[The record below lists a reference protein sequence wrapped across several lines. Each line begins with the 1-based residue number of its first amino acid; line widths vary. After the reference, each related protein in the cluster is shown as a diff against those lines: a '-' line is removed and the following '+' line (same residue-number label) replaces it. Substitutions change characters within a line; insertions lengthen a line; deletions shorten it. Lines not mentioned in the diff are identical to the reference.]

1 MKINELVEQVVQ
13 KIGVSGVVNDY
24 VSHAQNQVSKAN
36 MSSSEYEARMLGSI
50 IESAILDG
58 VLVSD
63 QRDYM
68 PFNVMADR
76 IISKYKD
83 LDYIQS
89 VEPKVNVHV
98 DAQSNIEN
106 IELMLIAKTSIGR
119 DEVLL
124 ESVQIKPSSLN
135 NVALY
140 ECAFEFE
147 ELGKRLLE
155 PNTALQ
161 MIKAIRTRKEIHE
174 NQLAQKE
181 VFKHLVDLDSSCET
195 MIKVFNEIE
204 YDLVGGHTIRP
215 QPIRQKANDVLDNVY
230 LLIES
235 NNHVNAPTDH
245 NEMEFNA
252 PHQCHVSFSSN
263 GNDIK
268 YQMQLS
274 GNIKLNALET
284 AEQVQQLFDDNQD
297 FNFAQHMFSDFMLN
311 GNIQLKIDE
320 MRIYD
325 NDKLVELPTH
335 QLKEIEAFAMGQS
348 LDESITPNK
357 YHNLALQYFFEQ
369 TVLKTFNNICYNT
382 NKLEIPNQIGFNF
395 SVQQAYAAQFPEQVQ
410 HILQAEEPHHT
421 LSMK

>member
-1 MKINELVEQVVQ
+1 MKVNELVEKVVQ
-13 KIGVSGVVNDY
+13 KIGVYGVVNDY
-24 VSHAQNQVSKAN
+24 VSHAQKTLSKAN
-36 MSSSEYEARMLGSI
+36 MKSSEYEARILGSI
-50 IESAILDG
+50 IESVILDG

-63 QRDYM
+63 QRDHM
-68 PFNVMADR
+68 PFNVMADQ
-76 IISKYKD
+76 IIYKYKD
-83 LDYIQS
+83 LDYIES

-98 DAQSNIEN
+98 DYQSNIEN

-124 ESVQIKPSSLN
+124 ESVQFKPSSLN
-135 NVALY
+135 DTALY

-161 MIKAIRTRKEIHE
+161 MIKAIRTRKDIHE

-181 VFKHLVDLDSSCET
+181 VFNHLADLDSSWET

-204 YDLVGGHTIRP
+204 YDLVGGHAIRP

-274 GNIKLNALET
+274 GNIKLNALEN

-297 FNFAQHMFSDFMLN
+297 FNFAQHMFSDFVLN
-311 GNIQLKIDE
+311 GNVQLKIDE
-320 MRIYD
+320 MHIYD
-325 NDKLVELPTH
+325 NDKLVEVPAH

-348 LDESITPNK
+348 LDESIKPNAR
-357 YHNLALQYFFEQ
+357 HNLAKQYFEQ

-382 NKLEIPNQIGFNF
+382 NKLGIPNQIGFNF
-395 SVQQAYAAQFPEQVQ
+395 SVQQAYATQFPEQVQ
-410 HILQAEEPHHT
+410 HILQAEESHNR